1 MVSGLFLPYLG
12 TAGLNLAE
20 ASALRHK
27 PRSKKQQLLNS
38 KMSLANVIVY

>member
-12 TAGLNLAE
+12 IVGFNLAE

-27 PRSKKQQLLNS
+27 PVSKKQQLLNS
-38 KMSLANVIVY
+38 KVSLAYKLV